1 MNTELM
7 SPLGWPW
14 VQERWACI
22 RGLLKIRKFPQIRH
36 DLKNAFPWETNRN
49 QTIYYRESCSHL
61 IRPLSNTGWFF
72 TPEKKKKA
80 KQEPNSSYWNRWRGN
95 NVICNRSGKSG
106 EAMHCLLLNIVT
118 PVFGTLLKAD
128 CWTTTSYWINFC
140 KYFPHYIE
148 NQEYF
153 SAINLLIQ
161 LIPLSPV
168 QKKKLSIAFIHS
180 LILLIPLLTF

>member
-1 MNTELM
+1 MPSREKRIEIRLFTTEKAAAIWSGLYLT
-7 SPLGWPW
+7 LGGSSL
-14 VQERWACI
+14 Q
-22 RGLLKIRKFPQIRH
+22 
-36 DLKNAFPWETNRN
+36 
-49 QTIYYRESCSHL
+49 
-61 IRPLSNTGWFF
+61 
-72 TPEKKKKA
+72 KKKKEKA